1 MERYLSAAWPP
12 CYILPLIAVGSIMKL
27 LIIALLALSSVP
39 VSAQEITLSGTMHK
53 SNLEGGCWYLQAA
66 DKRYELTGD
75 TAVLRELRIDGQHV
89 VVDAVPVKNAASVC
103 MIGEMVRVVRRL
115 DSIRYPYD
123 PPVMT
128 LTLEGTIHRLKSGTW
143 YLKTAPSRGHAYLYE
158 FEKAPP
164 AGSRHIG
171 AHVRG
176 TFRVIVARMK
186 TPPYMDG
193 QILDTTPPARSKR
206 MLQRKYDAR

>member
-1 MERYLSAAWPP
+1 MKPF
-12 CYILPLIAVGSIMKL
+12 LIAVL
-27 LIIALLALSSVP
+27 LFAALPAF
-39 VSAQEITLSGTMHK
+39 AQEMTLAGIMHK

-75 TAVLRELRIDGQHV
+75 TAMLRELRIEGQHI
-89 VVDAVPVKNAASVC
+89 VVDAEPVKNAASVC
-103 MIGEMVRVVRRL
+103 MIGEIVRVVRRI
-115 DSIRYPYD
+115 DSVRYPYD

-128 LTLEGTIHRLKSGTW
+128 LTLDGTVHRLKSGTW

-158 FEKAPP
+158 FEKLPP

-171 AHVRG
+171 AHLHG
-176 TFRVIVARMK
+176 TFRVIVARLR

-193 QILDTTPPARSKR
+193 QILDSTPPQQKKR
-206 MLQRKYDAR
+206 MPQRKYDAR